1 MHYRLSLTLLMAS
14 LPFLLFFQFFLLW
27 TCIWLQFSWETALFS
42 CTREFKADPPK
53 INYLILRTSIEDGSI
68 DNESAYLNKNSKTKY
83 PRFLHFNHLPHG
95 VFCFVAALPYPPF
108 SFSWG
113 YGRFNSKVNSSK
125 REILLNFV
133 LLSSAQ
139 GKGWRNIFFY
149 VLKNRCHT
157 HCYTD
162 SVNGF
167 AVGDA
172 NTKIVPENV
181 SFSRIMRKAF
191 LLLSSRQTFLL
202 NGG

>member
-68 DNESAYLNKNSKTKY
+68 NNQSAYLTKNSKTKY
-83 PRFLHFNHLPHG
+83 PCLLHLDHPPHG
-95 VFCFVAALPYPPF
+95 VFRFVAALPSPPFPF
-108 SFSWG
+108 SFSWA
-113 YGRFNSKVNSSK
+113 YARFHSKANGSK
-125 REILLNFV
+125 RALSFV

-139 GKGWRNIFFY
+139 GKGWWNNFCS
-149 VLKNRCHT
+149 VPKNRSHT

-162 SVNGF
+162 SGNDF
-167 AVGDA
+167 AVSDA
-172 NTKIVPENV
+172 NTKIVP
-181 SFSRIMRKAF
+181 
-191 LLLSSRQTFLL
+191 
-202 NGG
+202 

>member
-1 MHYRLSLTLLMAS
+1 MHYRPRSLCSWRLYVLFCFSNFSFCGPVLGYS
-14 LPFLLFFQFFLLW
+14 LVERRLCFHAPESLRLTPRKQ
-27 TCIWLQFSWETALFS
+27 
-42 CTREFKADPPK
+42 
-53 INYLILRTSIEDGSI
+53 NYLILRTSIEDGSI

-83 PRFLHFNHLPHG
+83 PCFLHFNHLPHG

-108 SFSWG
+108 SFSWA
-113 YGRFNSKVNSSK
+113 YGRFHSKANSSK
-125 REILLNFV
+125 REILLNFF

-139 GKGWRNIFFY
+139 GKGRRNNSCC

-172 NTKIVPENV
+172 NTKIVP
-181 SFSRIMRKAF
+181 
-191 LLLSSRQTFLL
+191 
-202 NGG
+202 